1 MEKWKCSKYCMR
13 YITILLL
20 AFLVVSCRSVKIAKN
35 EKSETQSASET
46 SNTAQNND
54 VQTTNSEQ
62 STEYTSEIEIVPV
75 NEENTIEIKDNTGK
89 VTTIK
94 GGKVRVIK
102 TKKDTSKT
110 LSIVDK
116 SKIENKT
123 TKKSTNQIKSNKTIK
138 DKQAVKTSLFWRLW
152 WLWLIII
159 ALIAIRFRKWL
170 PL

>member
-1 MEKWKCSKYCMR
+1 MR